1 MNKVVEI
8 LARLGQ
14 EANTGIES
22 LLAEADM
29 DINQRKALI
38 NKDTT
43 SLERQLDICP
53 DIKCFIIP
61 AEDDESGD
69 EQESENETTIAAIGF

>member
-8 LARLGQ
+8 LTEMAQ
-14 EANTGIES
+14 NSSSDIEQLVTQVTS
-22 LLAEADM
+22 EQAEAIIKK
-29 DINQRKALI
+29 DI
-38 NKDTT
+38 T

-61 AEDDESGD
+61 AEDDEP
-69 EQESENETTIAAIGF
+69 SENDKEETESKSLINF